1 MTWPL
6 TSFPKGTTS
15 LLPLYLSGMF
25 LNTSL
30 KETIDDTKLG
40 ISTPTAG
47 FPGIGASIRISLAA
61 KANLISSCKDIILL
75 TLVPVSNFNSYFVI
89 EGPIEIL
96 LIEAW
101 TPNSFKTAVNL
112 SALSTAWFLFS
123 PCFLLTTLCKRDNG
137 GKW

>member
-1 MTWPL
+1 M
-6 TSFPKGTTS
+6 
-15 LLPLYLSGMF
+15 PLYLSGMF

-96 LIEAW
+96 LIEA
-101 TPNSFKTAVNL
+101 
-112 SALSTAWFLFS
+112 
-123 PCFLLTTLCKRDNG
+123 
-137 GKW
+137 

>member
-1 MTWPL
+1 MTLLL
-6 TSFPKGTTS
+6 TSLPKGTTS
-15 LLPLYLSGMF
+15 LLTLYLSGMF

-96 LIEAW
+96 LIEA
-101 TPNSFKTAVNL
+101 
-112 SALSTAWFLFS
+112 
-123 PCFLLTTLCKRDNG
+123 
-137 GKW
+137 